1 VWEEKKIKVPFA
13 MEREQ
18 ATESPR
24 KRLKTADDAP
34 RVDGQDDLSTMP
46 MVDSQSLKEAEFG
59 ISSFVS
65 SAIQGFSGILK
76 KRYESL

>member
-1 VWEEKKIKVPFA
+1 

-24 KRLKTADDAP
+24 KRLKTSGDAAQVDSQDGAIDFKFTIP
-34 RVDGQDDLSTMP
+34 RH
-46 MVDSQSLKEAEFG
+46 MVDSQALKEAEVG

-65 SAIQGFSGILK
+65 SDIQGFSGILK
-76 KRYESL
+76 KRYEPF

>member
-1 VWEEKKIKVPFA
+1 

-24 KRLKTADDAP
+24 KRLKTAGDAVQ
-34 RVDGQDDLSTMP
+34 VDGQDGAVDFKSTIPMH
-46 MVDSQSLKEAEFG
+46 MVDSQSLKEAEVG
-59 ISSFVS
+59 IGSFVS
-65 SAIQGFSGILK
+65 SDIQGFSGVLK